1 MKAIAN
7 LPIVTT
13 DFDSRPVLATAALR
27 PGLERS
33 SLSRY
38 GDDRWDLNPA
48 VFRENVR
55 SSDATV
61 DFSVVDD
68 PKIAEAL
75 RDYLYVRL
83 NTDLPGCKLRATP
96 VNVRRLFRSA
106 RSFFNFVKAA
116 YGVFDLC
123 RVDQALL
130 DDFARFLRRG
140 RRPVIVMQLLG
151 IVFDLYIFRNQ
162 LTVAKLSF
170 EPWDGR
176 KPAEVAGYKF
186 RAEENRTP
194 RIPEAIIKPLLAW
207 SLKYVT
213 VFAPDIF
220 AARKELLA
228 LEQQHKA
235 LTAEDALAPRNQ
247 RRTRRQARLH
257 AYLDERRRQGRGIPI
272 WPARIGAPGSFSGFE
287 PPLNWQLIYLHVGA
301 DANLQRSAGGQPND
315 EMRRIVE
322 AAVGELGTEL
332 GGMDTEISIDPD
344 TGRPWRPRFDARA
357 LAIEERMLQ
366 AACYVVCAYLT
377 GMRDSEVQA
386 MRPGCLSVRRSE
398 DGLIDRH
405 RVKSVAYK
413 GKEVRGEEAEWIT
426 ITPVATAISVLEHL
440 NVRSVQQRGTATLWP
455 VLSLAHARKQALA
468 TDIVTRLNQFRDYLN
483 ERFGTEAEPI
493 IPPGPDG
500 RPWQLTTRQFRRTI
514 AWHIANRPFGT
525 IAGMIQYKHVSVATF
540 EGYAGSSRSGFLAE
554 VETERRLGQMDDIL
568 IYFDD
573 RQLGSG
579 LSGPAAVRIAKSLD
593 GAASQL
599 KPLPGMIA
607 ERGRLRVML
616 ADTACTLHVGV
627 LADCFFDPATAVCLR
642 HAAGDQASPMIS
654 LCEPSRCPNACITVR
669 HRPAWAGAAENA
681 RSVLKEKRLS
691 ELQRLAVEQDLQRIE
706 KVLSDIDVT
715 RG

>member
-27 PGLERS
+27 PGFERS

-130 DDFARFLRRG
+130 DDFARFLRRV

-322 AAVGELGTEL
+322 AAVGELDRARWNGHR
-332 GGMDTEISIDPD
+332 D
-344 TGRPWRPRFDARA
+344 FD
-357 LAIEERMLQ
+357 
-366 AACYVVCAYLT
+366 
-377 GMRDSEVQA
+377 
-386 MRPGCLSVRRSE
+386 RS
-398 DGLIDRH
+398 
-405 RVKSVAYK
+405 
-413 GKEVRGEEAEWIT
+413 
-426 ITPVATAISVLEHL
+426 
-440 NVRSVQQRGTATLWP
+440 
-455 VLSLAHARKQALA
+455 
-468 TDIVTRLNQFRDYLN
+468 
-483 ERFGTEAEPI
+483 
-493 IPPGPDG
+493 
-500 RPWQLTTRQFRRTI
+500 
-514 AWHIANRPFGT
+514 
-525 IAGMIQYKHVSVATF
+525 
-540 EGYAGSSRSGFLAE
+540 
-554 VETERRLGQMDDIL
+554 
-568 IYFDD
+568 
-573 RQLGSG
+573 
-579 LSGPAAVRIAKSLD
+579 
-593 GAASQL
+593 
-599 KPLPGMIA
+599 
-607 ERGRLRVML
+607 
-616 ADTACTLHVGV
+616 
-627 LADCFFDPATAVCLR
+627 
-642 HAAGDQASPMIS
+642 
-654 LCEPSRCPNACITVR
+654 
-669 HRPAWAGAAENA
+669 
-681 RSVLKEKRLS
+681 
-691 ELQRLAVEQDLQRIE
+691 
-706 KVLSDIDVT
+706 
-715 RG
+715 